1 MISRSLSTEVAQAY
15 RNTFS
20 AKKTD
25 CDSCGNGAFRVIVFS
40 AASDILK
47 AKFDWIAQCTF
58 WIGKWNIFTQQG
70 PTLALWAV
78 SKKNVSACDKDVAGD
93 GVAVR
98 IRSDCLDRISSVVC
112 FYVCFHECKGKKQ
125 QQQKKKKHV
134 HRCELWT
141 PADAFGSCG
150 WGGFRVLVG
159 AAPRGGLPTHLIETL
174 PIRESRHGLC
184 VIWADTHLHD
194 CLSKS
199 YILLHFICYSTT
211 VNPQTVIYLFTYLF
225 LFFFSYFRCPPY
237 DLFAVSTGSGY
248 W

>member
-125 QQQKKKKHV
+125 QQQKKKKTCAQV
-134 HRCELWT
+134 RTVDACGCLWQLWMRW
-141 PADAFGSCG
+141 FSC
-150 WGGFRVLVG
+150 
-159 AAPRGGLPTHLIETL
+159 PRG
-174 PIRESRHGLC
+174 SRSQRRAAYAPD
-184 VIWADTHLHD
+184 WDTA
-194 CLSKS
+194 
-199 YILLHFICYSTT
+199 
-211 VNPQTVIYLFTYLF
+211 N
-225 LFFFSYFRCPPY
+225 
-237 DLFAVSTGSGY
+237 
-248 W
+248 